1 MSINPARRTYAGHG
15 SWTLRVVTWL
25 YIVGLAVMLSLWGAF
40 LARQTSLLGY
50 SYRYDFL
57 CGYVG
62 ARAIVTGNSGKLY
75 DLSEQHLLSDAAI
88 APYQRSRLLPF
99 VYPAY
104 VALLLAPLGWLSYSH
119 AFLLWDGI
127 NLALALILSV
137 RLSQLGSG
145 KREKMALFLAA
156 WTAMPLLLTLLHAQF
171 GMLPAL
177 GLSEALLALRAG
189 RSARAG
195 AWLLLG
201 LIKPQL
207 ILAPVFA
214 LLCWRCWRALGP
226 FVAGTCVLA
235 AASFAALGFWI
246 PAYLGLLAEF
256 ERLGPELSLYPGA
269 MQNWR
274 GAAWVAFGPHGTL
287 FTLFLTGLSILLILM
302 LAWRR
307 SHWELRLA
315 AIVLLGLLISPH
327 LYLHDLV
334 ITIPAGTFLYLG
346 LRSNQSI
353 TAGFLRGALALSPV
367 VFFLAQ
373 TGSLGPVQIAPWYL
387 LAVVLLTVV
396 VVRERSGFTE
406 MDSPA
411 APATLGACST
421 S

>member
-1 MSINPARRTYAGHG
+1 MSTIPAITAGTVRG
-15 SWTLRVVTWL
+15 SWTLRLVAWT
-25 YIVGLAVMLSLWGAF
+25 YMVGLAVMLSLWAVF
-40 LARQTSLLGY
+40 LTRQTSLLDY

-62 ARAIVTGNSGKLY
+62 ARAVVTGNSGKLY

-104 VALLLAPLGWLSYSH
+104 VALLLAPLGGLSYAH

-127 NLALALILSV
+127 NLVLALILSV

-145 KREKMALFLAA
+145 KREKMAFFFAA
-156 WTAMPLLLTLLHAQF
+156 WAAVPLLLTLLHAQF

-177 GLSEALLALRAG
+177 GLGEALLALRAG
-189 RSARAG
+189 KKARAG

-214 LLCWRCWRALGP
+214 LLCWRCWRAVGT
-226 FVAGTCVLA
+226 FVAGTCLLA

-246 PAYLGLLAEF
+246 PAYLRLLAEF

-274 GAAWVAFGPHGTL
+274 GAGWVAFGPHGAM
-287 FTLFLTGLSILLILM
+287 FTLLLTGLSILLILQ

-307 SHWELRLA
+307 SRWESRLA

-327 LYLHDLV
+327 LFLHDLV
-334 ITIPAGTFLYLG
+334 IAIPAGIFLYVG
-346 LRSNQSI
+346 LPSNQSV
-353 TAGFLRGALALSPV
+353 TALFLRGALALAPV

-373 TGSLGPVQIAPWYL
+373 TGSFGRIQIAPYYL
-387 LAVVLLTVV
+387 MAVVFLTIAALHGKAGL
-396 VVRERSGFTE
+396 RG

-411 APATLGACST
+411 PPATLGACFT
-421 S
+421 

>member
-1 MSINPARRTYAGHG
+1 MSTNPAIRVDAEHG
-15 SWTLRVVTWL
+15 SWTLRLVTWV
-25 YIVGLAVMLSLWGAF
+25 YIAGLAVMLSLWGAF

-104 VALLLAPLGWLSYSH
+104 VALLLAPMGWLSYAH

-127 NLALALILSV
+127 NLALAVILSV
-137 RLSQLGSG
+137 RLSQLASN
-145 KREKMALFLAA
+145 KREKMAFFLAA

-171 GMLPAL
+171 GLLPAL
-177 GLSEALLALRAG
+177 GLAETLLALRAG
-189 RSARAG
+189 KRARAG

-214 LLCWRCWRALGP
+214 LLCWRCWRAVGT
-226 FVAGTCVLA
+226 FVAGTCFLA
-235 AASFAALGFWI
+235 AVSFIALAFWI
-246 PAYLGLLAEF
+246 PAYLRLLAQF

-274 GAAWVAFGPHGTL
+274 GAAWVAFGPHGTV
-287 FTLFLTGLSILLILM
+287 FTLLLTGLSILLILL

-334 ITIPAGTFLYLG
+334 IAIPAGIFLYVG

-353 TAGFLRGALALSPV
+353 TALFLRGALALAPP

-373 TGSLGPVQIAPWYL
+373 TGSLGPIQIAPWYL
-387 LAVVLLTVV
+387 IVLVLLTIA
-396 VVRERSGFTE
+396 VVRGKTQFRET
-406 MDSPA
+406 DSPA

-421 S
+421 

>member
-1 MSINPARRTYAGHG
+1 MSTNPAIRVDADHG
-15 SWTLRVVTWL
+15 SWTLRLVTL
-25 YIVGLAVMLSLWGAF
+25 AYIVGLAVMLSLWGAF
-40 LARQTSLLGY
+40 LSRQTSLLAY

-62 ARAIVTGNSGKLY
+62 ARAVVTGNSGKLY

-88 APYQRSRLLPF
+88 APYQRPRLLPF

-119 AFLLWDGI
+119 AFLLWDSI

-137 RLSQLGSG
+137 RLSRLGSH
-145 KREKMALFLAA
+145 KREKMAFFFGA

-171 GMLPAL
+171 GLLPAL
-177 GLSEALLALRAG
+177 GLGEALLALRAG
-189 RSARAG
+189 KSARAG

-214 LLCWRCWRALGP
+214 LLCWRCWRALGA
-226 FVAGTCVLA
+226 FIAGTCLLA
-235 AASFAALGFWI
+235 AASFVALGFWI
-246 PAYLGLLAEF
+246 SAYLRLLADF
-256 ERLGPELSLYPGA
+256 ERLGPQLSLYPGA

-274 GAAWVAFGPHGTL
+274 GAAWVAFGPHGTV
-287 FTLFLTGLSILLILM
+287 FTLLLTGISILLIL
-302 LAWRR
+302 LLVWRR
-307 SHWELRLA
+307 SHWELRLPA
-315 AIVLLGLLISPH
+315 VVLLGLLISPH

-334 ITIPAGTFLYLG
+334 FAIPAGIFLYLG
-346 LRSNQSI
+346 LRSNRTI
-353 TAGFLRGALALSPV
+353 AALFMRGALALAPV

-373 TGSLGPVQIAPWYL
+373 TGTFGPVQIAPWYL
-387 LAVVLLTVV
+387 IAVVLLTIA
-396 VVRERSGFTE
+396 VVRGKAEFRE

-421 S
+421 